1 MRQFLNTFP
10 LSGELLDNIWTNKIY
25 TYSVVFS
32 FGGGVRPAPLQ
43 TPTPP
48 AFKWTH
54 FLSPCKSL
62 CPVIWE
68 TIWRGQHPTKIWQG
82 VDWRVWRVGCTPR
95 KWVGRPGRGQGP
107 RVRLSKT
114 LLVQLN
120 AKSQRNK
127 DSQFWLW
134 IHKRSR
140 ILQIIHRILLTLH
153 MIFVTHW
160 PTVKSWIC
168 LEVGKGYLY
177 LMRLTSNSQTNQ
189 CCDET
194 WKYEC

>member
-1 MRQFLNTFP
+1 MANYW
-10 LSGELLDNIWTNKIY
+10 IIY
-25 TYSVVFS
+25 GPRKYTLIVLCF
-32 FGGGVRPAPLQ
+32 FWGVECALRPSRP
-43 TPTPP
+43 PPP

-68 TIWRGQHPTKIWQG
+68 TIWRSQHPTKIWQG

-120 AKSQRNK
+120 AKSQRNN

-134 IHKRSR
+134 IHKYSSNLAYSSHDFRYP
-140 ILQIIHRILLTLH
+140 LTNSEIMNLFRGREGVPVPDASH
-153 MIFVTHW
+153 EQF
-160 PTVKSWIC
+160 
-168 LEVGKGYLY
+168 
-177 LMRLTSNSQTNQ
+177 SN
-189 CCDET
+189 
-194 WKYEC
+194 